1 MKYTIRAAR
10 VEEADT
16 LAELHYAVW
25 KVGYQGILPDEVMQA
40 LDLEEFYPRWRY
52 RLSPQGAGHHIL
64 VAEQE
69 GKVVGFTT
77 YGASREAM
85 QLPPSYSEIYTLYV
99 DPNAWGQGIG
109 GTLMNSVFQ
118 QLIKEE
124 IKGCFLWVLKS
135 NTRARLFYEHLGMQ
149 LHAQERWIST
159 HGLEVPT
166 SCYVLAPIELMDA
179 A

>member
-1 MKYTIRAAR
+1 MELTIRPAR

-16 LAELHYAVW
+16 LAELHYAAW
-25 KVGYQGILPDEVMQA
+25 KMGYQGILPNEVMQA

-69 GKVVGFTT
+69 GKLVGFTT

-85 QLPPSYSEIYTLYV
+85 QLPSSYAEIYTLYV
-99 DPNAWGQGIG
+99 DPNTWGQGVG
-109 GTLMNSVFQ
+109 GTLMISVFQ
-118 QLIKEE
+118 QLMREE
-124 IKGCFLWVLKS
+124 IDGCFLWVLKS
-135 NTRARLFYEHLGMQ
+135 NTGARLFYEHLGMN

-159 HGLEVPT
+159 HGVEVPT
-166 SCYVLAPIELMDA
+166 SCYVLAPIDQVKTA
-179 A
+179 